1 MLESEVNGRILAVK
15 NTNSI
20 STKFFDLDL
29 VESINELNTAKG
41 IVYCTRNGEFACTIE
56 NNMKLIIKR
65 VENGEWYGNVDFDP
79 CDIAHV
85 HISTNYIAFTL
96 RKSASPLLI
105 DIKQSKVMKTF
116 PYQTCFCCISL
127 DDNVML
133 IHSEKYLYYHILPQM
148 DRLITL
154 DCVEIPE
161 NVLFTKKNTQLYVLS
176 KDTKQITFYNLIL
189 AKKHYQSK
197 QILQDRDII
206 DFKVSPNESMLIVCA
221 LYCVYVLELDT
232 DNKNILF
239 KLNTSTIDKFLKIDF
254 DYMSS
259 CLSTRPSSAYSVL
272 SVSTMSSK
280 DIETKLKSKNIFTG
294 FGCTLNNKIIYA
306 TYYTYLVCC
315 DAKTGSL
322 LRVFQSTVTANRIVK
337 SCSSRLSDILVSTLD
352 DGKIILWNLASVNMN
367 NIKFDE
373 FKIYNEPVLDCL
385 IPNKAHN
392 TANEPDFFISYSS
405 ESPDAK
411 IHDLT
416 KQSTVS
422 SSLKSCTNEELDNP
436 LTCKL
441 KSISLDD
448 DGKFC
453 FLVCDIDE
461 FVGKRY
467 PEEADFCKRLCN
479 LIDLTGAAHRIVH
492 QFSFIIKKNSRF
504 ELDSQ
509 FLNKTNGECY
519 LILKTVSCLN
529 DFDSFYSNQLDW
541 TDFETTIKIYG
552 PIESLSNSVDLY
564 DEFKMTGECLNE
576 GFCINK
582 NFIFGSLMHE
592 CNKLYDKSQPNI
604 IKAKRYDSK
613 LNIYNLFEN
622 KFKSIKVQLF
632 SLNEF
637 LTREE
642 FSNKNAFLGLKEIY
656 NGNFLIIYSKEGTI
670 LNDSSYASNLK
681 VLSNPNHA
689 NVYEY
694 DYSRYRFKRNIKTA
708 KGAIFYDPI
717 SDQVI
722 KSYTTIFS
730 KETNVETLIFCKNGK
745 YVLDNCWNLYDLDTN
760 KHEVNLLFKL
770 AQINYFDY
778 HFTKFLLNGR
788 YFITTSNQ
796 KNMIYMIRCYDL
808 YIVGSI
814 RINGKIS
821 CLKIGEQ
828 DRTILVGT
836 ENGNVFAIKL
846 VIDLEFNEAVKTYIG
861 YYRNYTESQILKNNS
876 VTSSVQNRKVKRE
889 SITKDFSVVS
899 IQNDDDDDGLFDD
912 DNDDQIN
919 NDIKRVLNSAHAHRQ
934 LLTRELRH
942 QSASNYLKSSSFL
955 SSTSTSSRKNL
966 NIDLSHTGMAKSNLT
981 NLTNG
986 IRHTQ
991 SDRQTTRACILQ

>member
-1 MLESEVNGRILAVK
+1 MNGRILVVK
-15 NTNSI
+15 NANST

-29 VESINELNTAKG
+29 IEPMNELNTAKG
-41 IVYCTRNGEFACTIE
+41 IVYCTRNGDYACTIE
-56 NNMKLIIKR
+56 NNMRLIIKR
-65 VENGEWYGNVDFDP
+65 IENGEWYGNVDFDP

-85 HISTNYIAFTL
+85 HISSNYIAFTL
-96 RKSASPLLI
+96 RKSPSPLLI
-105 DIKQSKVMKTF
+105 DIKQCEIMKTF
-116 PYQTCFCCISL
+116 PYQTCFCCISP
-127 DDNVML
+127 DDKIML
-133 IHSEKYLYYHILPQM
+133 IHSEKYLYYHNLPQL
-148 DRLITL
+148 DRLIIL
-154 DCVEIPE
+154 DCVEIPD
-161 NVLFTKKNTQLYVLS
+161 NVLFTKNNTQIYVLS

-206 DFKVSPNESMLIVCA
+206 DFKVSENESMLIVCA

-232 DNKNILF
+232 ENKNILF
-239 KLNTSTIDKFLKIDF
+239 KLNTSSIDKYLRIDF

-280 DIETKLKSKNIFTG
+280 EIENKFKIKNIFTG

-306 TYYTYLVCC
+306 TYFTYLICF
-315 DAKTGSL
+315 DAKSGSL
-322 LRVFQSTVTANRIVK
+322 LRVFQSTVAANRIVK

-352 DGKIILWNLASVNMN
+352 DGKIILWNLASINMN
-367 NIKFDE
+367 SIKFDE
-373 FKIYNEPVLDCL
+373 FKIYNEPVVDCL
-385 IPNKAHN
+385 ISNNAQNLNDYK
-392 TANEPDFFISYSS
+392 NEPDFFISYSA

-411 IHDLT
+411 LHDLT

-422 SSLKSCTNEELDNP
+422 SILKSCTNEELDNP

-453 FLVCDIDE
+453 FLICDIDD

-479 LIDLTGAAHRIVH
+479 LIDLTGSIHRIIH

-504 ELDSQ
+504 ELNSR
-509 FLNKTNGECY
+509 FLNKINGDCF

-529 DFDSFYSNQLDW
+529 DFDSFYSNKLDW
-541 TDFETTIKIYG
+541 SDFETTIKLYG
-552 PIESLSNSVDLY
+552 PIESLSNSVDLF

-576 GFCINK
+576 NFCINK

-592 CNKLYDKSQPNI
+592 CNKLYDKLQPNI
-604 IKAKRYDSK
+604 VKAKRYDLK
-613 LNIYNLFEN
+613 LNIYDLFEN
-622 KFKSIKVQLF
+622 KLKAIKVQLF

-637 LTREE
+637 LTHEE
-642 FSNKNAFLGLKEIY
+642 LSNKNALLDLKEIY
-656 NGNFLIIYSKEGTI
+656 NGNFLIIYSKEGTV
-670 LNDSSYASNLK
+670 LNDSTSSNLK

-694 DYSRYRFKRNIKTA
+694 DYTRFRFNRNIKTI
-708 KGAIFYDPI
+708 KGAILYDPKA
-717 SDQVI
+717 DQVV
-722 KSYTTIFS
+722 KNYTTIFS

-745 YVLDNCWNLYDLDTN
+745 HVLDNCWNLYDIDTN
-760 KHEVNLLFKL
+760 KHQVNLLYKL

-778 HFTKFLLNGR
+778 HFTRFLLNGR
-788 YFITTSNQ
+788 YFITTSNE
-796 KNMIYMIRCYDL
+796 KNMIYLVRCYDL

-821 CLKIGEQ
+821 CFKIGEK

-846 VIDLEFNEAVKTYIG
+846 VIDLEFYEAINTYIG
-861 YYRNYTESQILKNNS
+861 YYRNYNCTS
-876 VTSSVQNRKVKRE
+876 VHSSTRKTKKISTTNDI
-889 SITKDFSVVS
+889 SIVH
-899 IQNDDDDDGLFDD
+899 IQNDDEMS
-912 DNDDQIN
+912 DNDNDNQIN
-919 NDIKRVLNSAHAHRQ
+919 DDIKRVLNSAHAHRR
-934 LLTRELRH
+934 LISRELRH

-955 SSTSTSSRKNL
+955 SSTSTSSQKNL
-966 NIDLSHTGMAKSNLT
+966 NLDLCHTGMAKINLT

-991 SDRQTTRACILQ
+991 SDRQTTRACIIQ